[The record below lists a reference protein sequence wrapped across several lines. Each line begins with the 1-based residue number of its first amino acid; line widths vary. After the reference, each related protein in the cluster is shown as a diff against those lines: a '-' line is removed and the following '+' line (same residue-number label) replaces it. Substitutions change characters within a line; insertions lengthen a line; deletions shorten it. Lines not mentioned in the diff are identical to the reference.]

1 MDSNDKPFPVTPF
14 EQRLIAQ
21 VQRELRKCEPHWPDS
36 PTQRPPGPD
45 IWPEERNETEH
56 VRPSS

>member
-21 VQRELRKCEPHWPDS
+21 VQRELRKCEPRPDS